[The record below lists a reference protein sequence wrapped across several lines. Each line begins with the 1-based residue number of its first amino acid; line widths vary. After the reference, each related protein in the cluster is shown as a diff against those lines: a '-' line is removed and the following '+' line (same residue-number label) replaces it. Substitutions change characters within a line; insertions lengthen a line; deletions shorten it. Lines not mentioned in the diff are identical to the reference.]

1 MIGAISYVG
10 DMSVIASEIYRGTIL
25 LSIPYREQIFTPSI
39 NISTGIILAN
49 YLSNGHNTNT
59 TTDLNISATK
69 AGSIAEDVWEMYS
82 YRRHKAS
89 FLSPYDNVIVA
100 TNKPG

>member
-1 MIGAISYVG
+1 MYV
-10 DMSVIASEIYRGTIL
+10 MAPQIYIGTIL
-25 LSIPYREQIFTPSI
+25 LSNTYREQIFTSSI
-39 NISTGIILAN
+39 NISTGIMHAN

-69 AGSIAEDVWEMYS
+69 AGSIAENVWETYS

-100 TNKPG
+100 SNKPG

>member
-39 NISTGIILAN
+39 NISTGIIHAN

-59 TTDLNISATK
+59 TTDSNISTTI
-69 AGSIAEDVWEMYS
+69 AGTIAVVVWEFVS
-82 YRRHKAS
+82 TGDIKQCS
-89 FLSPYDNVIVA
+89 PSPYDKTIVA
-100 TNKPG
+100 SNKQA